1 MPLSGTEYLRSVS
14 SEGLRAK
21 MSGDYLVIAG
31 GSWVSITDT
40 TTMTTKAYQTLSF
53 AAPLSYTVDIVNGA
67 FFWGSGG
74 AGNGCIEWVTV
85 PGGVAGNAYLG
96 GLGTGWTAM
105 CGSGDYLAVGGIQR
119 MQVSTKTFLGTP
131 AWNGIADLGVNAK
144 VGTTI
149 YDVDGTRQVRS
160 IDPAA
165 NSYSSVIT
173 TLSAAP
179 GVGRGATIGNTVHF
193 IVNAST
199 RLSWDSVAN
208 TQSVWALTP
217 PGAPTVGYHVPGAD
231 GYLYSVVDSNH
242 VLVVDPATG
251 RWSNETVPT
260 SRTRSSLAIASGGG
274 KIWIGSSVP
283 NPWP

>member
-1 MPLSGTEYLRSVS
+1 MALTGTEYLRSVP
-14 SEGLRAK
+14 SEALRAK
-21 MSGDYLVIAG
+21 MAGDYLVIAG
-31 GSWVSITDT
+31 GAWVSITDT
-40 TTMTTKAYQTLSF
+40 TTMTTKAYEALAS
-53 AAPLSYTVDIVNGA
+53 PLSDTVDIVNGV
-67 FFWGSGG
+67 FFWGSVSGG
-74 AGNGCIEWVTV
+74 FGRIEWVTV

-96 GLGTGWTAM
+96 GSSTGYSAM

-119 MQVSTKTFLGTP
+119 MQVSTKTLLSTP
-131 AWNGIADLGVNAK
+131 AWSGIANLTINAK

-149 YDVDGTRQVRS
+149 YNVDGARQVRS

-179 GVGRGATIGNTVHF
+179 VDGRGATIGNTVHF
-193 IVNAST
+193 IVDAST

-217 PGAPTVGYHVPGAD
+217 PGAPTVSYHVPGSD
-231 GYLYSVVDSNH
+231 GYLYSVVDSDH

-260 SRTRSSLAIASGGG
+260 SRNRSSFAIASGGG
-274 KIWIGSSVP
+274 KIWIGSSKP